1 MHISRLLE
9 ATLLFRLASAAQ
21 DVLQQPL
28 SSGLQSPADSL
39 DKPAWRDSL
48 ISLHRSLVEISSVTG
63 TEAKVGEFLID
74 YLNKRGYTA
83 VPQFVPPRDDAADST
98 PRFNVLASKGPV
110 RDLAAHV
117 VVSSH
122 IDVVPPHIP
131 YGIEKGPVTE
141 DTLIWGRGSVDAKAS
156 VAAQIQAHENLIAS
170 GEIDDDDI
178 LLLFV
183 VGEERWGDGMRTFSD
198 SLAELDPRPRIDA
211 VIFGEPTENKLACGH
226 KGGVFCDLTA
236 RGVAGHSGYPWLG
249 KSANELLVR
258 AFYKILETDL
268 GSDERFGNT
277 TFNIGRFDGG
287 VAANVIPDHA
297 ATKIAARV
305 AIGPEDK
312 GGEIVKGRIE
322 AILNSIDE
330 EAFTL
335 ECSHGYGVV
344 EANCDVEGF
353 ETAVMNYGTDIPN
366 LKGDHDRYLYGPGS
380 ILVAHGDHENL
391 TVADLEVAVKGFEKL
406 ILHALSEPA

>member
-1 MHISRLLE
+1 MYFFGLLK
-9 ATLLFRLASAAQ
+9 AALLLPLAGAAQ
-21 DVLQQPL
+21 EAQQHPL
-28 SSGLQSPADSL
+28 TSNQHFSSSADA
-39 DKPAWRDSL
+39 PAWRDSL
-48 ISLHRSLVEISSVTG
+48 LSLHRSLVEISSVTG
-63 TEAKVGEFLID
+63 TEADVGKFLVN
-74 YLNKRGYTA
+74 YLKERGYNV
-83 VPQFVPPRDDAADST
+83 VPQYVPPRADSSDSP
-98 PRFNVLASKGPV
+98 PRFNVLASKSHV

-117 VVSSH
+117 VLSSH

-131 YGIEKGPVTE
+131 YGIEKGHVTE

-170 GEIDDDDI
+170 GAIDDDAV

-183 VGEERWGDGMRTFSD
+183 VGEEKWGDGMRFFSD
-198 SLAELDPRPRIDA
+198 SLAELDPRPRIDG

-297 ATKIAARV
+297 VTKIAARV

-312 GGEIVKGRIE
+312 GGQIVKDRIQ
-322 AILNSIDE
+322 AILDEIDE

-344 EANCDVEGF
+344 EANCDVEG
-353 ETAVMNYGTDIPN
+353 
-366 LKGDHDRYLYGPGS
+366 
-380 ILVAHGDHENL
+380 
-391 TVADLEVAVKGFEKL
+391 
-406 ILHALSEPA
+406 